1 MRLLI
6 ILLII
11 LVIIGISMCPLLL
24 SDDNLALALVFN
36 FCWQSGIGLI
46 NPPLGLDICLISQ
59 GGCGVFG
66 EHFFGTRFGAASS
79 IQIQLAWLYRFGG
92 VFSPFYPVIIKTSL
106 SQCVHP
112 DIRVQ
117 LTFIAL
123 FSYLLLEPLWIL
135 KIFDFSNYLHL
146 ENDHSL
152 KWGKYFCRLICTA
165 RKNASNGLL
174 ETQSQRNSAAK
185 TFMNIAVVMFSEF
198 YLGLYAP
205 R

>member
-1 MRLLI
+1 MTIWHWRLSSI
-6 ILLII
+6 SADS
-11 LVIIGISMCPLLL
+11 LVLAWSTPLLVWIYVWSL
-24 SDDNLALALVFN
+24 KEGVGFLVNTSSAHALGPHQVFKSSWHG
-36 FCWQSGIGLI
+36 CIG
-46 NPPLGLDICLISQ
+46 
-59 GGCGVFG
+59 
-66 EHFFGTRFGAASS
+66 
-79 IQIQLAWLYRFGG
+79 WG